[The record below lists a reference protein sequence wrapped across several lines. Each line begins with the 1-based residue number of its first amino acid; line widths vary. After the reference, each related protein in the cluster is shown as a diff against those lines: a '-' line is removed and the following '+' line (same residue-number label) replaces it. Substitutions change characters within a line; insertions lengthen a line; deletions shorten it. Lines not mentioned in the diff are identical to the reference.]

1 MHVAIPIIKKLILE
15 IEEAFNTT
23 GLPIIDAFHAF
34 DLRNI
39 PTGLTS
45 GYGEKEIYDFYGSNK
60 INIFQRQRNEA
71 MAIIDQA
78 VHCSCLMS
86 NKKVLD
92 KSTITKNVAA
102 TENKLQEQEKKKR
115 CTAKIIKK
123 LKENPNFHGIL
134 N

>member
-78 VHCSCLMS
+78 VHCPLS
-86 NKKVLD
+86 NVKQKGAGQEHNYKK
-92 KSTITKNVAA
+92 
-102 TENKLQEQEKKKR
+102 
-115 CTAKIIKK
+115 CCCY
-123 LKENPNFHGIL
+123 
-134 N
+134 